1 MSEKSIFFSE
11 PPVIIPKTSQ
21 MIQIISLLEL
31 SIRIW
36 LDSTIAKEI
45 SWPDY
50 VTGAFWGIERD
61 IKNMQNYICHLFGT
75 RNADDTNNSL
85 PFEVAVVP
93 FYDRV
98 SIKSG
103 MAGFF
108 YEKKDYE
115 KAEHFFLEALKDYAI
130 LAENNTEYLEAL
142 EIRQRGLG
150 DFYGS
155 LWRSFKYIAEKD
167 PEKLEVLE
175 SRQKELGNYYARLWD
190 DFKTGELFAKAEKY
204 YKAACQTALQKGEA
218 PAFTSRLNWTSLSN
232 LYLENDEDQKAE
244 ACIKVLIF
252 LNLIRRRLSNI
263 TKTP

>member
-1 MSEKSIFFSE
+1 MNREELLRLLINEGVSSDTYSLDGNFISDHIVLYENYNFWEVFYADEKGNKTLLKRCKNEEDACLFIHNYLIEGFLSEKSIFFSE

-21 MIQIISLLEL
+21 MIQKISLLEL

-103 MAGFF
+103 MDEADFIGEFSTLVRKCVSEPEYRGFF
-108 YEKKDYE
+108 ERKTIYV
-115 KAEHFFLEALKDYAI
+115 
-130 LAENNTEYLEAL
+130 
-142 EIRQRGLG
+142 
-150 DFYGS
+150 DF
-155 LWRSFKYIAEKD
+155 
-167 PEKLEVLE
+167 
-175 SRQKELGNYYARLWD
+175 LGNKKNGDCGVNPVQSDL
-190 DFKTGELFAKAEKY
+190 
-204 YKAACQTALQKGEA
+204 
-218 PAFTSRLNWTSLSN
+218 
-232 LYLENDEDQKAE
+232 
-244 ACIKVLIF
+244 
-252 LNLIRRRLSNI
+252 
-263 TKTP
+263 